1 MLFLIDLFLLLISAH
16 YLITTFVNGKLDKN
30 EHGTYAY
37 DPVST
42 TNNIEMSIKFKNTHK
57 VKPNVILV
65 SYRTFGYFY
74 GELHVVD
81 DSPTATGF
89 KCIYI
94 PKNIGNGK
102 GRLIIDWVAFW
113 D

>member
-1 MLFLIDLFLLLISAH
+1 M
-16 YLITTFVNGKLDKN
+16 
-30 EHGTYAY
+30 
-37 DPVST
+37 ST

-57 VKPNVILV
+57 VPPNVILV

-74 GELHVVD
+74 GELHVID
-81 DSPTATGF
+81 DSQTATGF

-94 PKNIGNGK
+94 PQNIGNGQ